1 VTLAMMGCI
10 HDVDDACGTVRTGA
24 ER

>member
-1 VTLAMMGCI
+1 MMGCI